1 MSHQT
6 DVAKFQQKFGH
17 LSGLVPRH
25 LTHRKLLERI
35 QCMQEELNEFTKG
48 AVNQDLEEQ
57 ADALIDLVYFAI
69 GTGNMLGLPWQA
81 LWNDVQ
87 RANMSKQAGMGKR
100 GHQVDCIKPQGW
112 VGPQTGWILAA
123 HGYNRDIHNKP
134 ELYRDDIQHMQTT
147 DNL

>member
-1 MSHQT
+1 MTHQT

-48 AVNQDLEEQ
+48 AVNQNLADQ

-69 GTGNMLGLPWQA
+69 GTSNMLGLPWEA

-87 RANMSKQAGMGKR
+87 RANMAKEAGIGKR
-100 GHQVDCIKPQGW
+100 GHQVDCIKPPGW
-112 VGPQTGWILAA
+112 VGPQTEQILAYA
-123 HGYNRDIHNKP
+123 GYNPEIHNHP
-134 ELYRDDIQHMQTT
+134 ELYRDDTQYLQTP